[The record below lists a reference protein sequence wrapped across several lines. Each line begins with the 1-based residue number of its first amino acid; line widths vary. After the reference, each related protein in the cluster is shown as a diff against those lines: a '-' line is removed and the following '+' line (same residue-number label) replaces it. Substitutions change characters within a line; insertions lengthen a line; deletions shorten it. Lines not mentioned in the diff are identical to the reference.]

1 MQHFY
6 ELVAAACDQFPAD
19 IAIEV
24 QHRDRLEQVS
34 YGRLREMADRTAA
47 WLAMIGLDAGHRAAI
62 FADNDAAWC
71 AAYLGILRRGA
82 VAVPLD
88 VNYQPSQVK
97 TLIV

>member
-47 WLAMIGLDAGHRAAI
+47 WLAMSSRCLWTGCRRMLTTAAR
-62 FADNDAAWC
+62 
-71 AAYLGILRRGA
+71 LRTWRGR
-82 VAVPLD
+82 
-88 VNYQPSQVK
+88 S
-97 TLIV
+97 